1 MKAKKVFRLSVW
13 LAGMLCIVVLLF
25 GSTIAPKTAVAE
37 EVTNGQETVITDEIT
52 TSETTETHTIFSRVE
67 EWFANNFLEFISS
80 LDLAAVA
87 GCIVVTVLDKKS
99 GKRNTEETKTA
110 IATNT
115 TAMKENTESND
126 KVLEVVNALIDSTN
140 EMKVDEE
147 SVLTAIEQMQV
158 MNKAILEILVT
169 VYVNNKNIPQ
179 ATKDLVNMKY
189 VDVLRKASRIPEE
202 VKTETE
208 V

>member
-1 MKAKKVFRLSVW
+1 MKAKKVFRLGIL
-13 LAGMLCIVVLLF
+13 LAGMLCIVALLF
-25 GSTIAPKTAVAE
+25 GSKIALKTAVAE

-52 TSETTETHTIFSRVE
+52 TSETTETHTVFSRVE
-67 EWFANNFLEFISS
+67 EWFGNNFLEFISS

>member
-25 GSTIAPKTAVAE
+25 GFAIAPKTAIAE

-52 TSETTETHTIFSRVE
+52 TPEVKETHTVFTRVE
-67 EWFANNFLEFISS
+67 EWFSDNFLEFISS
-80 LDLAAVA
+80 VDLAAVV
-87 GCIVVTVLDKKS
+87 GCIIAMILDNKS

-110 IATNT
+110 INANT

-140 EMKVDEE
+140 EMKADEE
-147 SVLTAIEQMQV
+147 GVLDAIEKMQI